1 MKEKVYFLKLANA
14 PYRFEQ
20 YLCVSVDGFEELWL
34 DYTYSID
41 KSITSFLLNIYPDLF
56 ETFSDAREVA
66 EKIRARVKENLPK
79 HMTLSEFKE
88 IFESELP

>member
-1 MKEKVYFLKLANA
+1 MEEKVYFLKLSNKLRR
-14 PYRFEQ
+14 YEE

-41 KSITSFLLNIYPDLF
+41 KSITSFLLNIYPNLF
-56 ETFSDAREVA
+56 ETFSDAKKVA
-66 EKIRARVKENLPK
+66 NKIRARVKENLPK
-79 HMTLSEFKE
+79 HMTLSEFEE

>member
-1 MKEKVYFLKLANA
+1 MEEKVYFLKLSNELRR
-14 PYRFEQ
+14 YEE
-20 YLCVSVDGFEELWL
+20 YLCVSVDGFEDLWL
-34 DYTYSID
+34 DFTYSID
-41 KSITSFLLNIYPDLF
+41 TPITSFLLNIYPDLF
-56 ETFSDAREVA
+56 ESFTDAREVA